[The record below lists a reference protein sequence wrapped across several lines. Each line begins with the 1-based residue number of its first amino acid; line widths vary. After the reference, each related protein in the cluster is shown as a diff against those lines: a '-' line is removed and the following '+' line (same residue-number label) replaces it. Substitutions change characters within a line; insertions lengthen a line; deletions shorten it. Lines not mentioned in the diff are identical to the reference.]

1 MKRILGTLLLLSVLI
16 LAACSGGDDDRSEK
30 EQVIEALQNTV
41 EATSFESVSNVDVN
55 LEGNFNDPTVD
66 PYLQMFNDMEI
77 SFESIYDE
85 DAGKQQVTFNL
96 NGQMAPMT
104 LDLSVPFLQDL
115 ESEKIYI
122 RTDSLVENF
131 GMMFPIPQELNGK
144 LLEVDIAELEQAQ
157 GTEEQIDPEE
167 LKASSQKL
175 ATDFLNEKSED
186 DFSKEDGV
194 YTVQLTKE
202 DFINLVEKS
211 GEISGEALSDE
222 EIEQMKTD
230 LENTAEQTTVH
241 QFELQL
247 EIDDD
252 MIQKQTFVGDVEVSE
267 NGEDMRIGLTLDT
280 TYNNINGDVEFSINP
295 EEEEIITPEELQMF
309 QMQGY

>member
-1 MKRILGTLLLLSVLI
+1 MKYPVRH
-16 LAACSGGDDDRSEK
+16 LA
-30 EQVIEALQNTV
+30 
-41 EATSFESVSNVDVN
+41 
-55 LEGNFNDPTVD
+55 
-66 PYLQMFNDMEI
+66 
-77 SFESIYDE
+77 
-85 DAGKQQVTFNL
+85 
-96 NGQMAPMT
+96 
-104 LDLSVPFLQDL
+104 
-115 ESEKIYI
+115 
-122 RTDSLVENF
+122 
-131 GMMFPIPQELNGK
+131 
-144 LLEVDIAELEQAQ
+144 
-157 GTEEQIDPEE
+157 
-167 LKASSQKL
+167 
-175 ATDFLNEKSED
+175 
-186 DFSKEDGV
+186 
-194 YTVQLTKE
+194 
-202 DFINLVEKS
+202 
-211 GEISGEALSDE
+211 DE

>member
-96 NGQMAPMT
+96 NGPVEPRT

-167 LKASSQKL
+167 LKAQSQKL

-280 TYNNINGDVEFSINP
+280 TYNNINGEVEVSINT
-295 EEEEIITPEELQMF
+295 EEEEIITPDELQMF